1 MRQVKREFFSRKNI
15 IQAGWT
21 LLIALV
27 AFIGSQFVDIVKG
40 PNQVIVAG
48 DRRVPDTMVVRVSS
62 DQSGEANALT
72 ALFDS
77 LRIAIRGLQVRGS
90 SGSTTD
96 HSKTTGVLRDANK
109 IQLKSFRLAQ
119 AGYLQRTM
127 DAYARSNCPQ
137 STATVGDLIECRFNL
152 LGNIE
157 TKLLSPAIL
166 SVTRRDQTS
175 GSVSYLFDQ
184 QYELKSGANL
194 IIFAASFP
202 PGEYQIEFGFYR
214 LDELDT
220 KYPPFY
226 AKRCLITLK
235 AG

>member
-77 LRIAIRGLQVRGS
+77 LRIAIRGLQVR
-90 SGSTTD
+90 
-96 HSKTTGVLRDANK
+96 
-109 IQLKSFRLAQ
+109 
-119 AGYLQRTM
+119 
-127 DAYARSNCPQ
+127 
-137 STATVGDLIECRFNL
+137 
-152 LGNIE
+152 
-157 TKLLSPAIL
+157 
-166 SVTRRDQTS
+166 
-175 GSVSYLFDQ
+175 
-184 QYELKSGANL
+184 
-194 IIFAASFP
+194 
-202 PGEYQIEFGFYR
+202 
-214 LDELDT
+214 
-220 KYPPFY
+220 
-226 AKRCLITLK
+226 
-235 AG
+235 